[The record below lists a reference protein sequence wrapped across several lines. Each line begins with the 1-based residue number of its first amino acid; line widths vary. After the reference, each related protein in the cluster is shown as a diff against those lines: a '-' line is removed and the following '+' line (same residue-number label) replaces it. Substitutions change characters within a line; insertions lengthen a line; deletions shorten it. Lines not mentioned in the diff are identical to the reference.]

1 MDSFKNMSHT
11 VMDSHIELGRS
22 WVTVMCRATRF
33 HITVSHKDIRES
45 CFGTEY
51 SEMVAKAIDDDDEE
65 YHDLLC
71 EWIVDPCLSYFRE
84 STLNV
89 PKEITFKDF
98 YDPPTHHLKLLVSG
112 SSLYP
117 KATRDRGTMNA
128 FHLMIP
134 SRELPP
140 FAEVPRSKASDL
152 RIISDTKWDDYMSEI
167 PQKAITSDGTSRF
180 FKPADDKKQLLREVD
195 MHLRIREAGLRDTIK
210 VANLH
215 SIVVS
220 DDAKMTI
227 GLLFDLIP
235 STGDSL
241 YTHKNSAL
249 ASQYHARWKQQV
261 TATVEQLHSHNLVW
275 GDVHPGNIVI
285 DTSFNAWVVDFGG
298 GSIVEFV
305 PRKKAGTKDG
315 DWQGVGK
322 IFDEWILE
330 NNDSDHHVE

>member
-22 WVTVMCRATRF
+22 WIIVMCRATRF
-33 HITVSHKDIRES
+33 HIIVSHKDLWES
-45 CFGTEY
+45 RFGTEY
-51 SEMVAKAIDDDDEE
+51 SEMVAKAMDDDDEE
-65 YHDLLC
+65 DHD
-71 EWIVDPCLSYFRE
+71 FA
-84 STLNV
+84 LNV

-112 SSLYP
+112 SSLST
-117 KATRDRGTMNA
+117 KATRDHGTMNA

-140 FAEVPRSKASDL
+140 FSEVPRAKASDL

-210 VANLH
+210 VATLH

-227 GLLFDLIP
+227 GLLFDLIS
-235 STGDSL
+235 STSDSL
-241 YTHKNSAL
+241 YTHKNTAL
-249 ASQYHARWKQQV
+249 ASEYHARWKQQV
-261 TATVEQLHSHNLVW
+261 TNTVEKLHSYNLVW
-275 GDVHPGNIVI
+275 GDVHRVTLSSILASTLGLQ
-285 DTSFNAWVVDFGG
+285 TLVVG
-298 GSIVEFV
+298 
-305 PRKKAGTKDG
+305 
-315 DWQGVGK
+315 
-322 IFDEWILE
+322 IL
-330 NNDSDHHVE
+330 